1 MAIHNITGKEGEEL
15 ARRYLEA
22 NDYLILETNWR
33 IGHLEADIIAYK
45 DNRIVFVE
53 VKTRSEGMIARPM
66 EAVDRQKQRHRDRH
80 AAQLHVPQH
89 AQRVHLRRA
98 RDGSRHPAR
107 RGGVFVHR
115 RPQSAASEGEAGV
128 AAP

>member
-53 VKTRSEGMIARPM
+53 VKTRSSDIYGSPEEFVDYKKRKAYISLANAYIIQKKRMEEARFDIISVLM
-66 EAVDRQKQRHRDRH
+66 KNGK
-80 AAQLHVPQH
+80 PQISH
-89 AQRVHLRRA
+89 IINAFTTV
-98 RDGSRHPAR
+98 G
-107 RGGVFVHR
+107 
-115 RPQSAASEGEAGV
+115 
-128 AAP
+128 